1 MKTSFVATVF
11 NEQDSVDLLIQSI
24 ISQTKKVDEVIIVD
38 GGSTDATVSII
49 SRYSEIKL
57 FTKKGNR
64 SIGRNYGILK
74 AKGDIILISDA
85 GCILD
90 PYWVRNIT
98 KPFVDRTV
106 DVVAGYYEGK
116 TSTVFQKCMIPYVL
130 VMPDRVDPLNFLP
143 ATRSMAMKKL
153 VWKVLA
159 GFREDLSHNEDY
171 VFARKLKMHGVKI
184 IFAKDAIVSWIPRK
198 NLREAF
204 FMFFRFAKGD
214 IESRIIRKGVVLLF
228 LRYIFGLILIMYF
241 IYFELLFYLYFLGIL
256 ILFYILWSILK
267 NYKYTNSFSA
277 FFWLPVMQITADV
290 AIILGSVAGI

>member
-11 NEQDSVDLLIQSI
+11 NEQNSVDLLIQSI
-24 ISQTKKVDEVIIVD
+24 ISQTKKVDEIIIVD
-38 GGSTDATVSII
+38 GGSMDTTASII
-49 SRYSEIKL
+49 RKYSEIKL
-57 FTKKGNR
+57 FTKIGNR

-90 PYWVRNIT
+90 LNWVRNIT

-106 DVVAGYYEGK
+106 DVVAGYYKGRAV
-116 TSTVFQKCMIPYVL
+116 TVFQKCMIPYVL

-153 VWKVLA
+153 VWKALA